1 MQKIKFDVYF
11 TSYTKTKSKW
21 VRDLNVKSET
31 IQLLTFVLAV
41 ISQIWQTRNLQKQS
55 RVGWERGKG
64 GVGDQ

>member
-31 IQLLTFVLAV
+31 IQLLTLC
-41 ISQIWQTRNLQKQS
+41 WQ
-55 RVGWERGKG
+55 
-64 GVGDQ
+64 

>member
-11 TSYTKTKSKW
+11 TSYTKNKSKW
-21 VRDLNVKSET
+21 IRDLNVRSET
-31 IQLLTFVLAV
+31 IQPLTFVLAV

-55 RVGWERGKG
+55 RVGWERGEG